1 MRQRCRRRPARVH
14 TFITR
19 RNGITLVIPA
29 HAQRRMRARG
39 GRLGDILRHMSHVAQ
54 QDERGPVA
62 IVSTLDIMPIVYL
75 QPGQAVLKTVLRRGE
90 ALKPGTRI
98 VEVYL

>member
-1 MRQRCRRRPARVH
+1 MGHRCTKRPTEVQ

-29 HAQRRMRARG
+29 HAQRRMHVRG
-39 GRLGDILRHMSHVAQ
+39 GKLGDVLRHMSYVALRG
-54 QDERGPVA
+54 ERGPVA
-62 IVSTLDIMPIVYL
+62 ILSTLDVMPIVYL
-75 QPGQAVLKTVLRRGE
+75 QPGQAVLKTVLRHGE